1 MQDKEVS
8 EQKLEGKE
16 VPSIDINDILEELP
30 EEKRKV
36 IVATMMAIESQSF
49 SGPLPSPEDFKAY
62 EQTMKGATGR
72 IMTMTE
78 QQMNHRIEMEKTIVR
93 KKFFQSTMGQILATV
108 LILFFGYIAYD
119 LAMHDHDTAAIAIG
133 VPTVVG
139 LAVVFVLNKVPSIY
153 PNEKLDSNQ

>member
-1 MQDKEVS
+1 MQDKEAIG
-8 EQKLEGKE
+8 QKPEGKK
-16 VPSIDINDILEELP
+16 VSSININDVLEELP

-62 EQTMKGATGR
+62 EQAMKGATGR

-78 QQMNHRIEMEKTIVR
+78 QQMSHRIDMEKTIVR
-93 KKFFQSTMGQILATV
+93 KKFFQSTMGQLLATA

-119 LAMHDHDTAAIAIG
+119 LAMHDHDAAAIAIG
-133 VPTVVG
+133 VTTVVG

-153 PNEKLDSNQ
+153 PNEKLNNNQ

>member
-36 IVATMMAIESQSF
+36 IVAT
-49 SGPLPSPEDFKAY
+49 
-62 EQTMKGATGR
+62 
-72 IMTMTE
+72 
-78 QQMNHRIEMEKTIVR
+78 
-93 KKFFQSTMGQILATV
+93 
-108 LILFFGYIAYD
+108 
-119 LAMHDHDTAAIAIG
+119 
-133 VPTVVG
+133 VVG